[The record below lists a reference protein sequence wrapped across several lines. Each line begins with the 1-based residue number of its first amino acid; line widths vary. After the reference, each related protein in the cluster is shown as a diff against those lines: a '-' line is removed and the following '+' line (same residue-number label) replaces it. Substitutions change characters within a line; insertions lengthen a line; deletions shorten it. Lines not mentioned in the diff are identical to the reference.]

1 MKTIKEYLN
10 RNKFENK
17 INNIIF
23 DLDEE
28 SYNLLDDEFI
38 KILESN
44 NYILSYNMIF
54 EALRVLYKSNDG
66 DELKISN
73 HANERRNRPIEQGGD
88 GKQPIKQNEIINMFR
103 WVWDDIIDMDLNGKL
118 SPFEY
123 NQRLVNSWVLE
134 CQYWLKNNS
143 ENEIVCTGA
152 RPKI

>member
-1 MKTIKEYLN
+1 MKSIKEYLN

-54 EALRVLYKSNDG
+54 EALRVLYTIKIQVRNLDLCILLRG
-66 DELKISN
+66 QDESHKHPKGHDLLQSIACSYDM
-73 HANERRNRPIEQGGD
+73 NRFCP
-88 GKQPIKQNEIINMFR
+88 
-103 WVWDDIIDMDLNGKL
+103 
-118 SPFEY
+118 
-123 NQRLVNSWVLE
+123 
-134 CQYWLKNNS
+134 
-143 ENEIVCTGA
+143 
-152 RPKI
+152 